1 MGHLR
6 LGYEN
11 HWQQKDI
18 IISTLKDRANL
29 HDATLKNGGKYRV
42 FSLLKDTST
51 FQTGLFPLQ
60 QAVQPVSMGKDDL
73 KDTSRKHR
81 ERTVNPFLPVEWL
94 NCPLKLEVFITD
106 YLCQVN

>member
-11 HWQQKDI
+11 HWQQKNM
-18 IISTLKDRANL
+18 IISTLKDGANL
-29 HDATLKNGGKYRV
+29 QDATLKNGGKYRV

-60 QAVQPVSMGKDDL
+60 QAVHIYYTLLALSL
-73 KDTSRKHR
+73 ILIFTIEIEFS
-81 ERTVNPFLPVEWL
+81 
-94 NCPLKLEVFITD
+94 
-106 YLCQVN
+106 